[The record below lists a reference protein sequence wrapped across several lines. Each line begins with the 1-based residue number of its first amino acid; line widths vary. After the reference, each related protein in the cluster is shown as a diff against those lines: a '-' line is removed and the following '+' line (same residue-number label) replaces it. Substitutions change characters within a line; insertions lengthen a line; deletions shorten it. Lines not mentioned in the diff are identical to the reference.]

1 MACTHGRKICQ
12 ILKSL
17 SDRKAA
23 FLKKFGEYNWNEQ
36 LS

>member
-23 FLKKFGEYNWNEQ
+23 LFQKNLANIIGMN
-36 LS
+36 S